1 MKGFSEGSDN
11 QRRGAQVTR
20 MISPTNIA
28 PYREDAR
35 VPRTATD
42 RNDMLEIVR
51 PLVCATTL
59 ASCGTW
65 QEGRGHIKRFAG
77 TVRLLVLVSLVSLL
91 KPAAA
96 LSLHPAGQCH
106 SRLPPCQRFPLSR
119 DLATKPTQ
127 TSANSC
133 APTMVATG
141 ALAFAATAHR
151 LPAPARN
158 SPRATC
164 SPALRASSDGESLRP
179 KTAGP
184 SIARRRRQGRVIGR
198 FLFRKLQQYVDLS
211 MERDLG
217 RELVENAFD
226 SSINV
231 VDVTL
236 ARIVTDADRSV
247 LQLLPGALKRAVF
260 VTGNGRHAAQSL
272 WTAACDFN
280 SVLLLPMKH
289 LVSGLVGVNTFGFG
303 VGSFIASH
311 DISLLSLRNALH
323 LH

>member
-1 MKGFSEGSDN
+1 
-11 QRRGAQVTR
+11 
-20 MISPTNIA
+20 MIAPTKIA

-35 VPRTATD
+35 VPHAATD
-42 RNDMLEIVR
+42 RDDMLEIVR
-51 PLVCATTL
+51 PLACATTR
-59 ASCGTW
+59 ASCGTS
-65 QEGRGHIKRFAG
+65 QVEGRGHIKRFAG

-96 LSLHPAGQCH
+96 LSLHPAGQRH
-106 SRLPPCQRFPLSR
+106 SRLPPCQCFPFPR
-119 DLATKPTQ
+119 DLASKPTQ

-141 ALAFAATAHR
+141 ALAFATTAHR

-289 LVSGLVGVNTFGFG
+289 FVSGLGGVNTFGFG

-311 DISLLSLRNALH
+311 HISLPSLLNALH